1 LEARKRLSRFITKN
15 SYGNALHL
23 GTYAAIPVRV
33 HWTFGLLLL
42 FATYTA
48 VTTGKGTLQVVGF
61 LVFILILFFCVVL
74 HEYGHALAARKFGIR
89 TKDIIISPIGGLAR
103 LERLPEK
110 PIQEFYIALAGPMVN
125 IIIGSFLAVFL
136 LLFTG
141 YVRPEV
147 DAFNFDDPVEF
158 IRYIAWINFALFFF
172 NLVPAF
178 PMDGG
183 RVLRSLLAVKIGKLK
198 ATHIATTIGRILAV
212 GFVIFGILNQH
223 LILSIIGIFIFM
235 MAGMEFKQ
243 VRLMTILKK
252 TKASDLIRTDF
263 TVIHPEDGF
272 HKVIE
277 NYTAKQRNF
286 LVFNSGGQIIGALPE
301 LFVRDVIKSKKEET
315 KVGSHMTTATSTVP
329 EDISLDELITIMK
342 EKGIAIVSVSD
353 QNNHLKGVI
362 DRNRIEDFI
371 NSKEF

>member
-1 LEARKRLSRFITKN
+1 MEARKRLSRFITKN

-48 VTTGKGTLQVVGF
+48 VTTGKGTLQIVGF
-61 LVFILILFFCVVL
+61 LTFIFVLFFCVVL
-74 HEYGHALAARKFGIR
+74 HEYGHALAARHFGIKTR
-89 TKDIIISPIGGLAR
+89 DIIISPIGGLAR

-110 PIQEFYIALAGPMVN
+110 PIQEFYIALAGPLVN
-125 IIIGSFLAVFL
+125 VVIGGVLAIFL

-141 YVRPEV
+141 YVKPEV

-158 IRYIAWINFALFFF
+158 IRYIAWINFALFLF

-183 RVLRSLLAVKIGKLK
+183 RVLRSLLAVKLGKLK
-198 ATHIATTIGRILAV
+198 ATHIASTIGRILAV

-223 LILSIIGIFIFM
+223 LILSVIGIFIFM

-252 TKASDLIRTDF
+252 TKASDLVRSEF

-286 LVFNSGGQIIGALPE
+286 LVFNTGGQIIGALPE
-301 LFVRDVIKSKKEET
+301 LFIRDIIKSKKEET
-315 KVGSHMTTATSTVP
+315 KVGSHMTNATSTVS

-342 EKGIAIVSVSD
+342 DKGIAIVSVSD

-362 DRNRIEDFI
+362 DRNRIEDFM